1 MAYMIRGPDGSETGP
16 VELETLVQWV
26 QSGSLPAHAPVR
38 DLVTGVSTVAGQMS
52 ELRSLYSGTD
62 FSKAPE
68 PIVATKSKG
77 SALIPSGNPKAL
89 TAYYTGVAS
98 LIPCLGLLTGPV
110 AIILGFQG
118 IRAYNENP
126 AVFGKGHG
134 IAGIVLGSI
143 CFLANIAGLVWL
155 RIIAQP

>member
-1 MAYMIRGPDGSETGP
+1 MAYMIRGPDGRESGP

-38 DLVTGVSTVAGQMS
+38 DLVTGVVTVAGQMS

-62 FSKAPE
+62 FSKVPE
-68 PIVATKSKG
+68 PNVKTGSKG

-89 TAYYTGVAS
+89 WAYYIGVAS
-98 LIPCLGLLTGPV
+98 LIPCFGLLSGPV
-110 AIILGFQG
+110 AIFLGIKG
-118 IRAYNENP
+118 LRAYNENP
-126 AVFGKGHG
+126 GAFGMGHA
-134 IAGIVLGSI
+134 IAGIVLGSLSI
-143 CFLANIAGLVWL
+143 LANIAGLVWL